1 MKSDIDSLMQA
12 HDLDALLVTGA
23 AQHNPDMVYFTG
35 IAHVT
40 HADLIKKRGE
50 APVLF
55 HGSMERDEAAKSG
68 LCTKDLGAYN
78 YRDLLSQAGGDH
90 TRAQALRYQKALTE
104 LGITSGRV
112 TVSGMTD
119 LGPALAMFSELQKL
133 MPSLIITGEDD
144 SVLLQ
149 ARATKDEAEIEQMRQ
164 IGRTTTGVVGKTAD
178 FLTSHKAKDGVLTQA
193 DGQPVTV
200 GEVKKQIDL
209 WLAGAGAENPEG
221 TIFAIGRDAGVPHSS
236 GTSGDILRLGQTIV
250 FDIFPCQ
257 AGGGYFHDIT
267 RTWCLGYAPDEVQA
281 LYDDVLAV
289 YHQMIAELKLN
300 TPCPHYQ
307 DRACEMFEAKGHP
320 TIRTD
325 PQTERGYVHSLG
337 HGLGLAVHEA
347 PWAGLNKVKSG
358 PPARDILAPGVV
370 WTVEPGLYYPERG
383 MGVRLESSVW
393 MRPDG
398 QPEILGEYPF
408 DLVLPVRSI

>member
-1 MKSDIDSLMQA
+1 MKTDIDSLMQA

-35 IAHVT
+35 IVHVT

-55 HGSMERDEAAKSG
+55 HGSMERDEAVKSN
-68 LCTKDLGAYN
+68 LRTKDLGAYN
-78 YRDLLSQAGGDH
+78 YRDLLLQAGGDH
-90 TRAQALRYQKALTE
+90 TCARALRYQKLLTE
-104 LGITSGRV
+104 LGISSGRLA
-112 TVSGMTD
+112 VSGMTD
-119 LGPALAMFSELQKL
+119 LGPAFGVFSELQKQ
-133 MPSLIITGEDD
+133 MPGLTVTGEDD

-149 ARATKDEAEIEQMRQ
+149 ARATKDEAEIEQMCQ
-164 IGRTTTGVVGKTAD
+164 IGRITTGVVGKTAD

-193 DGQPVTV
+193 DGQPLTI
-200 GEVKKQIDL
+200 GDVKKQIDL
-209 WLAGAGAENPEG
+209 WLAEAGAENPEG

-236 GTSGDILRLGQTIV
+236 GTASDVLRLGQTIV

-281 LYDDVLAV
+281 LYEDVLAV
-289 YHQMIAELKLN
+289 YRQMIAELKLN
-300 TPCPHYQ
+300 TPCPQYQ
-307 DRACEMFEAKGHP
+307 ERACEMFEAQGHP
-320 TIRTD
+320 TVKTD

-347 PWAGLNKVKSG
+347 PWAGLNAGQK
-358 PPARDILAPGVV
+358 DILAPGVV

-398 QPEILGEYPF
+398 QPEILGEYPL
-408 DLVLPVRSI
+408 DLVLPVRSIL

>member
-1 MKSDIDSLMQA
+1 MKTDIDSLMQA

-35 IAHVT
+35 IVHVT

-55 HGSMERDEAAKSG
+55 HGSMERDEAAKSS
-68 LCTKDLGAYN
+68 LRTKDLGAYN
-78 YRDLLSQAGGDH
+78 YRDLLLQAGGDH
-90 TRAQALRYQKALTE
+90 ACARALRYQKVLTE
-104 LGITSGRV
+104 LGISSGRLA
-112 TVSGMTD
+112 VSGMTD
-119 LGPALAMFSELQKL
+119 LGPAFGVFSELQKQ
-133 MPSLIITGEDD
+133 MPGLTVTGEDD

-164 IGRTTTGVVGKTAD
+164 IGRITTNVVGMTAD
-178 FLTSHKAKDGVLTQA
+178 FLTSHKAKDGVLTQV
-193 DGQPVTV
+193 DGQPLTI
-200 GEVKKQIDL
+200 GDVKKQIDL
-209 WLAGAGAENPEG
+209 WLAEAGAENPEG

-236 GTSGDILRLGQTIV
+236 GTASDVLRLGQTIV

-267 RTWCLGYAPDEVQA
+267 RTWCLGYATDEVLA
-281 LYDDVLAV
+281 LYNDVLAV
-289 YHQMIAELKLN
+289 YRQMIAGLKPN
-300 TPCPHYQ
+300 TPCPKYQ
-307 DRACEMFEAKGHP
+307 ERACEMFEAQGHP
-320 TIRTD
+320 TVKTD

-347 PWAGLNKVKSG
+347 PWAGLNAGEK
-358 PPARDILAPGVV
+358 DILAPGVV

-398 QPEILGEYPF
+398 QPEILGEYPL
-408 DLVLPVRSI
+408 DLVLPVQSI

>member
-1 MKSDIDSLMQA
+1 MKSDINSLMQA

-40 HADLIKKRGE
+40 HADLIKKRGQE
-50 APVLF
+50 PVLF
-55 HGSMERDEAAKSG
+55 HGSMERNEAAKSG
-68 LCTKDLGAYN
+68 LRTKNLGAYN

-90 TRAQALRYQKALTE
+90 TRARALRYQKAFSE

-112 TVSGMTD
+112 TISGMTD
-119 LGPALAMFSELQKL
+119 LGPAFAVFSELQKL
-133 MPSLIITGEDD
+133 MPGLTITGEDD

-164 IGRTTTGVVGKTAD
+164 IGRITTGVVSKTAD
-178 FLTSHKAKDGVLTQA
+178 FLSSMKAKDGVLAQA
-193 DGQPVTV
+193 DGQPVTI

-209 WLAGAGAENPEG
+209 WLAEAGAENPEG

-236 GTSGDILRLGQTIV
+236 GTASDILRLGQTIV

-267 RTWCLGYAPDEVQA
+267 RTWCLGYAPDDVQA
-281 LYDDVLAV
+281 LYEDVLAV
-289 YHQMIAELKLN
+289 YRQMIAELKLN

-307 DRACEMFEAKGHP
+307 E
-320 TIRTD
+320 RTC
-325 PQTERGYVHSLG
+325 
-337 HGLGLAVHEA
+337 
-347 PWAGLNKVKSG
+347 
-358 PPARDILAPGVV
+358 
-370 WTVEPGLYYPERG
+370 
-383 MGVRLESSVW
+383 
-393 MRPDG
+393 
-398 QPEILGEYPF
+398 
-408 DLVLPVRSI
+408 